1 MEFKEP
7 DALFLSI
14 CAGQYDTT
22 GRRFTIR
29 GVGEMLRRYSNRA
42 KLPYL
47 NAHSFRHHMG
57 HHIIQ
62 SGGSSADVMNIL
74 GHASVQSSTIY
85 TMMTDHEL
93 EKRYRGFMNDT
104 PTKER
109 VEKVLRIENSVEKF
123 ARPVVPLPD

>member
-1 MEFKEP
+1 
-7 DALFLSI
+7 
-14 CAGQYDTT
+14 
-22 GRRFTIR
+22 
-29 GVGEMLRRYSNRA
+29 
-42 KLPYL
+42 
-47 NAHSFRHHMG
+47 MG